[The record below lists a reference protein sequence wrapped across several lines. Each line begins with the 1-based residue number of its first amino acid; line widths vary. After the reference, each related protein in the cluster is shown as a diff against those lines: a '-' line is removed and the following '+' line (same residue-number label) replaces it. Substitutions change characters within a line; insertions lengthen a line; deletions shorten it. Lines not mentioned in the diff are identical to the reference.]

1 MGKLLREYQ
10 TGESMDSICML
21 LSLNVKQT
29 RDQKPFLRLELGDTS
44 GRVAA
49 VMWEGFDEEVTK
61 TPVGTVLR
69 IKGTMD
75 EYDER
80 PQVRVSSIS
89 IQADGS
95 HDATLL
101 LPATEK
107 DVGSM
112 LDELGRIIGDISYS
126 PLHKLLDVMFG
137 DKDFA
142 QRFAKAPAAKR
153 WHQPYLGGLLE
164 HTLNVHSHA
173 VEMARCYPETDHDLV
188 SGGALIHDIGKT
200 VEYSLEKFFDT
211 STRGKLIG
219 HLVIG
224 VEILNDYISRL
235 NSLPGE
241 KFPEEVSWHLKH
253 IILSHHGHY
262 EFGSPVV
269 PRTLEALIIHY
280 ADDLDAKMSGVLRI
294 YKREQE
300 TPGEWTSYVKLM
312 EREFFK
318 PPVLAPGRRETNQES
333 QKRETKKSA
342 PPTPG
347 TSDEEQS
354 LFKDDRR

>member
-1 MGKLLREYQ
+1 
-10 TGESMDSICML
+10 
-21 LSLNVKQT
+21 
-29 RDQKPFLRLELGDTS
+29 
-44 GRVAA
+44 
-49 VMWEGFDEEVTK
+49 
-61 TPVGTVLR
+61 
-69 IKGTMD
+69 
-75 EYDER
+75 
-80 PQVRVSSIS
+80 
-89 IQADGS
+89 
-95 HDATLL
+95 
-101 LPATEK
+101 
-107 DVGSM
+107 
-112 LDELGRIIGDISYS
+112 
-126 PLHKLLDVMFG
+126 
-137 DKDFA
+137 
-142 QRFAKAPAAKR
+142 
-153 WHQPYLGGLLE
+153 
-164 HTLNVHSHA
+164 
-173 VEMARCYPETDHDLV
+173 MARCYPETDHDLV
-188 SGGALIHDIGKT
+188 SGGALVHDIGKI

-294 YKREQE
+294 YNREQE

-318 PPVLAPGRRETNQES
+318 SPVLAPGRRETNQES

-342 PPTPG
+342 PPIPG

-354 LFKDDRR
+354 LFKDNRR